1 MTVQESIEYIE
12 RYTWSA
18 TKLGLERTQA
28 LLSALGDPQKEL
40 KFVHVAGSNGKGS
53 TCAMLESI
61 LRRAGYRTGLYISPY
76 IQDFCERM
84 QVNGENIPG
93 ETLAS
98 ITDRVRRVADQMED
112 HPSQFELVTAIA
124 MVYFRQAGCDLVVLE
139 VGMGG
144 ALDSTNVID
153 APEVAVITNLGLE
166 HTEYL
171 GHTLGEIAEAKGG
184 IIKPGCQVVCYD
196 CPSEAM
202 EVIARICAEKQ
213 ASLHCADFSQITPL
227 GRSLSGQEFV
237 WRDQRL
243 RLPLLG
249 RHQLHNAA
257 VVLETVAALRRRGW
271 HIDEDA
277 VGEGLAQVK
286 WPARFEVLSASP
298 LFILDGGHNPQCA
311 QALADNLT
319 DFFPGEKVTFL
330 MGVLKDKDYGAIL
343 DLLSPYAAQV
353 VCLTPDS
360 PRAMAARDLAE
371 EVGKRCGIAAT
382 VCESPEEGIRAS
394 LSIGRPVVAFGS
406 LYLAGGVRSA
416 FPAAYRQWVRRA
428 GIRARDALSPEERER
443 LSRRVVEQIIACPEF
458 RRAETVLIYRATRGE
473 VRLDALET
481 APECAGKR
489 LVYPLCVSDR
499 EMVALLPE
507 GEGAWASGYCGIPE
521 PVREKSRLV
530 APEELDLVLC
540 PCTVF
545 DEACHRMGMGAGF
558 YDRYLPKCIHAKIGA
573 VAFDC
578 QKMPALPQNS
588 WDYPMEFVWTERGRY
603 GQEQEENGPL
613 KPQEN

>member
-1 MTVQESIEYIE
+1 
-12 RYTWSA
+12 
-18 TKLGLERTQA
+18 
-28 LLSALGDPQKEL
+28 
-40 KFVHVAGSNGKGS
+40 
-53 TCAMLESI
+53 
-61 LRRAGYRTGLYISPY
+61 
-76 IQDFCERM
+76 
-84 QVNGENIPG
+84 
-93 ETLAS
+93 
-98 ITDRVRRVADQMED
+98 
-112 HPSQFELVTAIA
+112 
-124 MVYFRQAGCDLVVLE
+124 
-139 VGMGG
+139 
-144 ALDSTNVID
+144 
-153 APEVAVITNLGLE
+153 
-166 HTEYL
+166 
-171 GHTLGEIAEAKGG
+171 
-184 IIKPGCQVVCYD
+184 
-196 CPSEAM
+196 
-202 EVIARICAEKQ
+202 
-213 ASLHCADFSQITPL
+213 
-227 GRSLSGQEFV
+227 
-237 WRDQRL
+237 
-243 RLPLLG
+243 
-249 RHQLHNAA
+249 
-257 VVLETVAALRRRGW
+257 
-271 HIDEDA
+271 